1 MEIRC
6 VSTKRYHILF
16 SDCDLCLA
24 LSYANLYYVIFF
36 PQLLCKSREMRT
48 VVGHNGRKGVEL
60 SHAKRKFLIYDVKM
74 FV

>member
-1 MEIRC
+1 MLSVIVC
-6 VSTKRYHILF
+6 LF
-16 SDCDLCLA
+16 I
-24 LSYANLYYVIFF
+24 LYYVIIFF
-36 PQLLCKSREMRT
+36 LQLLCKSRKMRA